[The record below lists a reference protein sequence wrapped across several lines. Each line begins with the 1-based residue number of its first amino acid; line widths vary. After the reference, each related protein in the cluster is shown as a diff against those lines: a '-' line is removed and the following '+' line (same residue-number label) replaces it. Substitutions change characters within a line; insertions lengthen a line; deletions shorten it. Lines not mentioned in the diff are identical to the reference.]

1 MTEENKR
8 LREKVKGIEALCATC
23 LQTQPDEDGK
33 CEIHLKQVLA
43 KIADYTREFQ
53 GLAEVEAYDIVWDTD
68 DKDPKELG
76 LPKSMRL
83 MVDLAECGDIA
94 EDIANIL
101 SDRSGWCVKSL
112 NYRRI

>member
-33 CEIHLKQVLA
+33 CEFYLKQVLA
-43 KIADYTREFQ
+43 KIANYTSEFC
-53 GLAEVEAYDIVWDTD
+53 GKAEVEAYDIVWDTD
-68 DKDPKELG
+68 DKDPDELG
-76 LPKSMRL
+76 LPKSIRL
-83 MVDLAECGDIA
+83 MVDLVEGGDIA

-101 SDRSGWCVKSL
+101 SDRSGWSVKSL

>member
-1 MTEENKR
+1 MTVENKMM
-8 LREKVKGIEALCATC
+8 REKVKFIEALCATC

-33 CEIHLKQVLA
+33 CEIHLKQALA
-43 KIADYTREFQ
+43 KIADYTREFN
-53 GLAEVEAYDIVWDTD
+53 GLAYVEAYDIVWDTD
-68 DKDPKELG
+68 DKDPDELG

-83 MVDLAECGDIA
+83 MVDLVEGGDIA

>member
-8 LREKVKGIEALCATC
+8 LREKVKGIEALCSTC

-43 KIADYTREFQ
+43 KIADYTREFH

-83 MVDLAECGDIA
+83 MVDLVEGGDIA
-94 EDIANIL
+94 DDIANIL

>member
-1 MTEENKR
+1 MTEKNKM
-8 LREKVKGIEALCATC
+8 LREKLKTIEVLANNC
-23 LQTQPDEDGK
+23 LHMQPDDDNQ
-33 CEIHLKQVLA
+33 CEVHLKLSLA
-43 KIADYTREFQ
+43 KIAEMSADYLGMTC
-53 GLAEVEAYDIVWDTD
+53 VEASDIVWDTD
-68 DKDPKELG
+68 DKDPDELG

-83 MVDLAECGDIA
+83 MVDLVEGGDIA